1 MQSDE
6 KEVISGEV
14 ITGTEGDNTLKGT
27 DGNDTF
33 DGKGGDDNIDGGRGI
48 DTVLFFDRKEFFKV
62 VSLAGITKV
71 TGIFFRTGPYH
82 RETVTMRNVE
92 KIHFSDQT
100 ISLSGVE
107 K

>member
-6 KEVISGEV
+6 KEVVSGEV
-14 ITGTEGDNTLKGT
+14 ITGTEGANTLTGT

-48 DTVLFFDRKEFFKV
+48 DTVLIFDNAYSFKV
-62 VSLAGITKV
+62 VSLAGTTKV
-71 TGIFFRTGPYH
+71 YGKTGSDYVYLDEII
-82 RETVTMRNVE
+82 TMRNVE
-92 KIHFSDQT
+92 KIQFADQT